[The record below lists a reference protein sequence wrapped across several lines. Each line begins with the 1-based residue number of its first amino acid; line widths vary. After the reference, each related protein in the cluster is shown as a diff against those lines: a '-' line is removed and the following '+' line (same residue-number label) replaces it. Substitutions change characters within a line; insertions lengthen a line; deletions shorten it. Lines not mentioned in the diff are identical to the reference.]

1 MFHKT
6 SAAFDE
12 GGAGGLLLNH
22 LHVRDDTC
30 DLLLDS
36 TTVTSTT
43 ARDMSSEGETTQDDT
58 MVDLAELRGKPA
70 CHCHFIIFS

>member
-12 GGAGGLLLNH
+12 GGTGGLLLNH
-22 LHVRDDTC
+22 LLVRDDTC

-43 ARDMSSEGETTQDDT
+43 ARDMSSEGETTQDNT

-70 CHCHFIIFS
+70 CHCHYN